1 MQKIVRNTDVKSIN
15 LTDIYLITIIR
26 LERTFEAADNLH
38 YNRENEIVFS
48 LKLANIR
55 LNRTGK

>member
-1 MQKIVRNTDVKSIN
+1 MRNTDVKSIN
-15 LTDIYLITIIR
+15 LTDIYLITIVR

-38 YNRENEIVFS
+38 YNRENEIVFN

>member
-1 MQKIVRNTDVKSIN
+1 MRNTDVKSIN
-15 LTDIYLITIIR
+15 LTEIYLITIIR
-26 LERTFEAADNLH
+26 LERTSEAADNLH
-38 YNRENEIVFS
+38 YNRENETVFS